1 MFRKSSGGAAGRI
14 VEFCLF
20 AREQGLSGGVEETLG
35 ALQAVASLGVRS
47 WADLKAGLRAVLCSS
62 KEEWDRFEAIFQAFW
77 TDRGP
82 QSSPSRPPRRD
93 HEGATGEQS
102 QKGGSLMSGAVPG
115 DPSPGEGNQAVAG
128 ASLTERLRKAD
139 VSTLGE
145 DDLATLEQISVRL
158 LAQMSRR
165 ISRRRRVANGKG
177 RVDLRR
183 TIRTSISRGGDPI
196 ELRYQDPKP
205 RPPRL
210 VMLLDISGSMSPYS
224 LFLVRFVY
232 ALQRHF
238 RRVDTF
244 LFSTELVEVTKVL
257 HARRLP
263 DAFDALSQLA
273 AGWSGGTKIGGSL
286 RDFNLHHSRKLR
298 SGETLF
304 MILSDGWDTGEP
316 EALAAELAAIKR
328 RVRTLIWLNPLLGL
342 ADYQP
347 ITRGMSAA
355 LPHVDVF
362 APAHNLESL
371 LELEQH
377 L

>member
-1 MFRKSSGGAAGRI
+1 MFKESSSEAAGRF
-14 VEFCLF
+14 VEFCRF

-35 ALQAVASLGVRS
+35 ALQAAASLGVESRE
-47 WADLKAGLRAVLCSS
+47 DLKAGLRAVLCSS
-62 KEEWDRFEAIFQAFW
+62 KEEWDQFEAIFQAFW
-77 TDRGP
+77 TDRGA

-93 HEGATGEQS
+93 HQGATGGQS
-102 QKGGSLMSGAVPG
+102 QKGGGLMSGAVTG
-115 DPSPGEGNQAVAG
+115 DPAHGEGNQAVAG
-128 ASLTERLRKAD
+128 ASLSERLRKAD
-139 VSTLGE
+139 VSTLRE
-145 DDLATLEQISVRL
+145 DDLAALEQISLRL

-165 ISRRRRVANGKG
+165 ISRRWRVANGKG

-196 ELRYQDPKP
+196 DLRYQDRRP
-205 RPPRL
+205 RLPRL
-210 VMLLDISGSMSPYS
+210 VMLLDISGSMNPYS

-238 RRVDTF
+238 KRVDTF
-244 LFSTELVEVTKVL
+244 LFSTELVEITKVL

-263 DAFDALSQLA
+263 DALRALSQLA
-273 AGWSGGTKIGGSL
+273 AAWSGGTKIGGSL
-286 RDFNLHHSRKLR
+286 RDFNRHHSRKLR
-298 SGETLF
+298 SGDTVF
-304 MILSDGWDTGEP
+304 VILSDGWDTGEP

-328 RVRTLIWLNPLLGL
+328 RVRMLIWLNPLLGL

-355 LPHVDVF
+355 LPYVDVF

>member
-1 MFRKSSGGAAGRI
+1 MFGESSAGAAGRI
-14 VEFCLF
+14 VEFCRF

-35 ALQAVASLGVRS
+35 ALQAVASLGVGS
-47 WADLKAGLRAVLCSS
+47 WEDLKAGLRAVLCSS
-62 KEEWDRFEAIFQAFW
+62 KEEWDRFEEIFQAFW
-77 TDRGP
+77 TGRGP
-82 QSSPSRPPRRD
+82 QSSPSRPARRD
-93 HEGATGEQS
+93 REGPTGGQG
-102 QKGGSLMSGAVPG
+102 QKGGSLMSDAVPG
-115 DPSPGEGNQAVAG
+115 DPSQGEGNEAVAG
-128 ASLTERLRKAD
+128 ASLSERLRKAD
-139 VSTLGE
+139 FSTLRE
-145 DDLATLEQISVRL
+145 DDLAALEQISLRL
-158 LAQMSRR
+158 LRQMGRR
-165 ISRRRRVANGKG
+165 ISRRRRIANGKD

-183 TIRTSISRGGDPI
+183 IIRTSISRGGDPI
-196 ELRYQDPKP
+196 DLRYQDRRP

-238 RRVDTF
+238 KRVDTF
-244 LFSTELVEVTKVL
+244 LFSTELVEVTKIL
-257 HARRLP
+257 GARRLP

-298 SGETLF
+298 SGDTLF

-328 RVRTLIWLNPLLGL
+328 RVRMLIWLNPLLGL

-347 ITRGMSAA
+347 ITRGISAA

-371 LELEQH
+371 LELEKH